1 MLRPTIDDVARIAGV
16 SKSTVSRVLSGNTN
30 HMRDETRQRVEK
42 VIGDLQYRPSSVARS
57 LTSNRTYTVGLLIS
71 DVSNPFYPE
80 VIHGVED
87 VALTHGYDV
96 FLCNTN
102 YDLSRGM
109 HFVQSLIAK
118 QVDGVMI
125 MSSSMSDDWI
135 TELARYQIPTV
146 VLDWHLRSIEG
157 VAGSITVDFDRGIS
171 AAADHLVALGHEQF
185 AHVSGPLG
193 LHTSRLRRDAFL
205 NGLARNGIDP
215 VNVPVVEGNLR
226 IDGGS
231 RGLDHLLSLSQRPT
245 AIFAA
250 NDLTALGI
258 IWAARDRGLRVPE
271 DLSVIGL
278 DNIRLAAEIYPPLTT
293 VALPQAEIGGMAM
306 RMLLKLIQGNNRT
319 WPTTI
324 LDARVETHLII
335 RGSTARLH

>member
-1 MLRPTIDDVARIAGV
+1 MLRPTIDDVAQMAGV
-16 SKSTVSRVLSGNTN
+16 SKSTVSRVLSGNTIY
-30 HMRDETRQRVEK
+30 MREGTRLRVEK
-42 VIGDLQYRPSSVARS
+42 AIVDLQYRPSSVARS
-57 LTSNRTYTVGLLIS
+57 LISNRTHTVGLLIS
-71 DVSNPFYPE
+71 DVGNPFYPE
-80 VIHGVED
+80 VIHGVEN
-87 VALTHGYDV
+87 VALAHDYDV

-102 YDLSRGM
+102 YDIERGM
-109 HFVQSLIAK
+109 HFVRSLIAR

-146 VLDWHLRSIEG
+146 VLDWRVRSSESA
-157 VAGSITVDFDRGIS
+157 AGNITVDFDTGIG
-171 AAADHLVALGHEQF
+171 AAVDHLVALGHRSF

-205 NGLARNGIDP
+205 RGLARHGVDADH
-215 VNVPVVEGNLR
+215 VPVVEGNLS

-231 RGLDHLLSLSQRPT
+231 RGLDQLLSLCQRTT
-245 AIFAA
+245 AVFAA

-293 VALPQAEIGGMAM
+293 VALPQAEIGSMAM
-306 RMLLKLIQGNNRT
+306 RILLNLLQEDRH
-319 WPTTI
+319 PQTI
-324 LDARVETHLII
+324 PDERVETHLII
-335 RGSTARLH
+335 RRSTARPN